1 MTKCKVVKDQV
12 VLYEDQVLFVQ
23 SVSTS
28 LDEAIKQVKQYLK
41 QSNSHITF
49 ESFMNEIKCS
59 EFSYSKYYLH
69 LTSQSERE
77 EESFHCPL
85 VVSLTDEF
93 LIVDRDQIIKELQE
107 IVDYQRSEEYRVVN
121 NTTETE
127 AHPYFI
133 DNLNML
139 LQK

>member
-28 LDEAIKQVKQYLK
+28 LDQAIKEVKQYLK
-41 QSNSHITF
+41 ESNSHITF
-49 ESFMNEIKCS
+49 KSFMNEIECS
-59 EFSYSKYYLH
+59 EFSHSKYYLH

-77 EESFHCPL
+77 KESFHCPL
-85 VVSLTDEF
+85 VVSLNDEC
-93 LIVDRDQIIKELQE
+93 LTVNRDEVIQVLQE
-107 IVDYQRSEEYRVVN
+107 IVDYQQTEEYRVLN
-121 NTTETE
+121 NTSE
-127 AHPYFI
+127 ADQYYI

-139 LQK
+139 LQD

>member
-28 LDEAIKQVKQYLK
+28 LDEAISEVKKFLG
-41 QSNSHITF
+41 QSKSHITF
-49 ESFMNEIKCS
+49 ESFLEEIESS

-85 VVSLTDEF
+85 VVSLSDEF
-93 LIVDRDQIIKELQE
+93 LIVDRDQIIQELQD
-107 IVDYQRSEEYRVVN
+107 IVDYQQSEEYRVLN
-121 NTTETE
+121 NNSE
-127 AHPYFI
+127 AQSYYV

-139 LQK
+139 LSN

>member
-41 QSNSHITF
+41 NSNSHITF
-49 ESFMNEIKCS
+49 ESFMNEIECS
-59 EFSYSKYYLH
+59 EFSYSKFYLH

-85 VVSLTDEF
+85 VVSLNDEF
-93 LIVDRDQIIKELQE
+93 LTYDREEVIEVLQE
-107 IVDYQRSEEYRVVN
+107 IVDYQQSEEYRTLN
-121 NTTETE
+121 NTSQ
-127 AHPYFI
+127 ADQYYI
-133 DNLNML
+133 DALNSL
-139 LQK
+139 LN

>member
-28 LDEAIKQVKQYLK
+28 LDQAIDQVKEYLK
-41 QSNSHITF
+41 NSNSHISF
-49 ESFMNEIKCS
+49 DSFMREIEAS
-59 EFSYSKYYLH
+59 EFSYTKFYLH
-69 LTSQSERE
+69 LTSQSERDQ
-77 EESFHCPL
+77 ESFHCPL

-93 LIVDRDQIIKELQE
+93 LIVDRDQIIQELQD
-107 IVDYQRSEEYRVVN
+107 IVDYQQSEEYRVLN
-121 NTTETE
+121 KTSQ